1 MSGVLGYAVHDAI
14 ERGGGYLGMLD
25 LRDPIE
31 LFQEGW
37 PASALGTESVVD
49 LSQPSTTRVW
59 SSLTA
64 LALRVR
70 DHAAP

>member
-1 MSGVLGYAVHDAI
+1 MKSRAAI

-37 PASALGTESVVD
+37 PH
-49 LSQPSTTRVW
+49 TT
-59 SSLTA
+59 
-64 LALRVR
+64 
-70 DHAAP
+70 HGH